1 MSKFN
6 WSEDTIMYFVQ
17 LSKEFDMQ
25 EFSYKVMDFV
35 ERDCSTEEDETF
47 QDLYDDLMDVIL
59 KEITIDR
66 SNGCNDYP
74 QAVNAGKGDT
84 INLY

>member
-1 MSKFN
+1 MNYHWNK
-6 WSEDTIMYFVQ
+6 DTIMYFVQ
-17 LSKEFDMQ
+17 LSRETNMQ
-25 EFSYKVMDFV
+25 EFSYKVMDFI

-66 SNGCNDYP
+66 AKEIQNKYDE
-74 QAVNAGKGDT
+74 
-84 INLY
+84 

>member
-1 MSKFN
+1 MSKFH
-6 WSEDTIMYFVQ
+6 WSEDTIMYFVE
-17 LSKEFDMQ
+17 LSKELNMQ
-25 EFSYKVMDFV
+25 EFSYKVMDFI

-66 SNGCNDYP
+66 SVDICHYSGLLNTKSYE
-74 QAVNAGKGDT
+74 
-84 INLY
+84 

>member
-1 MSKFN
+1 MNYHWNK
-6 WSEDTIMYFVQ
+6 DTIMYFVQ
-17 LSKEFDMQ
+17 LSRETNMQ
-25 EFSYKVMDFV
+25 EFSYKVMDFI

-66 SNGCNDYP
+66 AKEIQNKYD
-74 QAVNAGKGDT
+74 K
-84 INLY
+84 

>member
-1 MSKFN
+1 MSKFY
-6 WSEDTIMYFVQ
+6 WSEETITYFVE
-17 LSKEFDMQ
+17 LSKEINMQ

-35 ERDCSTEEDETF
+35 ESDCTTEDDETF

-66 SNGCNDYP
+66 G
-74 QAVNAGKGDT
+74 VDT
-84 INLY
+84 CQYSGLPNTKSYE

>member
-1 MSKFN
+1 MSKFH

-17 LSKEFDMQ
+17 LSKENNMQ
-25 EFSYKVMDFV
+25 EFSYKVMDFI
-35 ERDCSTEEDETF
+35 ERDCTTEDDERF

-66 SNGCNDYP
+66 SVSTCQYSGLLNTKSYE
-74 QAVNAGKGDT
+74 
-84 INLY
+84 

>member
-1 MSKFN
+1 MSKFH
-6 WSEDTIMYFVQ
+6 WSEDTIMYFVE
-17 LSKEFDMQ
+17 LSKELNMQ
-25 EFSYKVMDFV
+25 EFSYKVMDFI

-66 SNGCNDYP
+66 SVYTCHYSGLLNTKSYE
-74 QAVNAGKGDT
+74 
-84 INLY
+84 